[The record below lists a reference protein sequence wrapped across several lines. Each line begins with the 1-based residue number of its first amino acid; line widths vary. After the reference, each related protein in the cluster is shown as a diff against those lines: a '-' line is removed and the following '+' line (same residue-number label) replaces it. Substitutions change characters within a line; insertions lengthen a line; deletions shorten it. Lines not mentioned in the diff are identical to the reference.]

1 MADLADFAVGEQNFY
16 DIESK
21 FNSRRFQQPQIIE
34 RRVRKEPS
42 LIEINRR
49 RRSGPIFRRAR
60 LHFDK
65 NQAIAVAEDQVYLP
79 AWRTKIPDQELEPK
93 LSQVPLGSLLSKR
106 PIPQM

>member
-21 FNSRRFQQPQIIE
+21 FDLRRFQQSQIIE
-34 RRVRKEPS
+34 RRVRKESS
-42 LIEINRR
+42 LIEINCR

-60 LHFDK
+60 LDFDK
-65 NQAIAVAEDQVYLP
+65 NQAIAVSKDQVYLP
-79 AWRTKIPDQELEPK
+79 AWRTKIPDQEFKSK
-93 LSQVPLGSLLSKR
+93 LSQVPLGSFLSKC